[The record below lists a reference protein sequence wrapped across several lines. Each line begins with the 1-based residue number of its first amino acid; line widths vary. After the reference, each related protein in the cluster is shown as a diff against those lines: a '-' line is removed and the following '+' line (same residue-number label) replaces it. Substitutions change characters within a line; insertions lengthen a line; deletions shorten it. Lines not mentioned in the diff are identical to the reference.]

1 MKNIKILFSFLLM
14 LAVTISCSIP
24 EGIDDDTSF
33 LNSTSDPAAV
43 TALATITQDNTGK
56 VTLTPRGEGV
66 AKFEVYFGDAT
77 TQPATVTPGN
87 SVVHIYK
94 EGIYKVKV
102 VAFGITG
109 KKTEN
114 VQDINVSFRSPENLV
129 VTIEND
135 KAVSKKVT
143 IKATAD
149 FALFYDVYFGE
160 DPNQVPVKVNNGES
174 TSHIYATAGTYKI
187 KIVSKSGAIKPTV
200 YEQDFVVTAIMAP
213 TASAPMPSTR
223 AAGNVIGIYGSKYT
237 NVSNSNFFPDWG
249 QAGQGSS
256 WAEFDLNGDKMLQYS
271 NLSYQGIDIGSE
283 VNATSMQFLHVDIWT
298 ATSMSIDI
306 YPLPNGV
313 VPANEK
319 FVTKSLVANQWNSF
333 DIPLSDFTSQGL
345 PISNLKQ
352 FKFVGTPWAAGT
364 VFIDN
369 IYFYKNPAPA
379 SGLEG
384 TWRVASEPGSLGV
397 GPAPG
402 DKSWWAIDAAGVT
415 ARSCFFDDT
424 YVFGANGS
432 FSNVLGNSTWLEGW
446 QGTADACGTPVAP
459 HNGSGNATYI
469 YDSVARTITI
479 TGAGAYLGLPKA
491 TNAGELGANSAVP
504 NSRVYSVTLSNG
516 NNTME
521 LIIETGS
528 GVFWHFKLVKD

>member
-149 FALFYDVYFGE
+149 FALFYEVYFGE

-187 KIVSKSGAIKPTV
+187 KIVSKSGAIKPTL
-200 YEQDFVVTAIMAP
+200 YEKDFVVTAIMAP
-213 TASAPMPSTR
+213 TASAPTPPNR
-223 AAGNVIGIYGSKYT
+223 AAGDVVSIFSSKYT
-237 NVSNSNFFPDWG
+237 NLTGTNFFPDWG

-256 WAEFDLNGDKMLQYS
+256 WAEFDLNGDKMLQYIK
-271 NLSYQGIDIGSE
+271 LSYQGIEFTTTNLS
-283 VNATSMQFLHVDIWT
+283 SMEYLHMDIWT
-298 ATSMSIDI
+298 ADVNAIETFLIRNGLEKSVRKTLTPNAWNSIDI
-306 YPLPNGV
+306 PL
-313 VPANEK
+313 
-319 FVTKSLVANQWNSF
+319 T
-333 DIPLSDFTSQGL
+333 DYTSQGL
-345 PISNLKQ
+345 TLNDIFQ
-352 FKFVGTPWAAGT
+352 FKFVGDGWAAGT

-369 IYFYKNPAPA
+369 IYFYKAPSVPTAPSTNAPTPSRAA
-379 SGLEG
+379 SGVISIFSDAYTNINISEWNPGWGQSTTLNEVLIGSNKILKYSALNYTGIVTDYGNPTNLSNMTKVHFDYWTPDATSLGFKIVNTSFGNGDPRKESIVNLSSITTG
-384 TWRVASEPGSLGV
+384 TWVSVDLLLSNFTT
-397 GPAPG
+397 
-402 DKSWWAIDAAGVT
+402 DKSAITQMLFESSGGT
-415 ARSCFFDDT
+415 
-424 YVFGANGS
+424 VFIDNLY
-432 FSNVLGNSTWLEGW
+432 F
-446 QGTADACGTPVAP
+446 
-459 HNGSGNATYI
+459 Y
-469 YDSVARTITI
+469 
-479 TGAGAYLGLPKA
+479 
-491 TNAGELGANSAVP
+491 
-504 NSRVYSVTLSNG
+504 
-516 NNTME
+516 
-521 LIIETGS
+521 
-528 GVFWHFKLVKD
+528 